1 MAKIV
6 IIDQDDTLWNFLD
19 AHIAS
24 YERMFPY
31 IFGIQGYI
39 FEKDVGIGGTT
50 RLSIKN
56 VLEQKGLGNGDITS
70 KIEQAEEFMAGVVRE
85 ELMRGRGGQQ
95 FKGSRD
101 FLYELLKNGCV
112 VVTGTGTS
120 RVISQEILKFTGFNI
135 YFEAGAYGCE
145 GEDRTAVFRLAL
157 QRGIDLV
164 GRPFDPS
171 FDDVYVVDD
180 SIKGIEAARAIGAR
194 SIAVRSGR
202 QKDQL
207 AQHKPNAIFESVAE
221 YQRIID
227 YILSN

>member
-31 IFGIQGYI
+31 IFGFPYI
-39 FEKDVGIGGTT
+39 FENGPGVGGTT
-50 RLSIKN
+50 RLSIKR

-85 ELMRGRGGQQ
+85 ELRTGKGGQP
-95 FKGSRD
+95 FEGSRD
-101 FLYELLKNGCV
+101 FLYELLRNGCV

-120 RVISQEILKFTGFNI
+120 RVISQEILKFTGLDI

-145 GEDRTAVFRLAL
+145 REDRTAVFRLAL
-157 QRGIDLV
+157 QRGIALV
-164 GRPFDPS
+164 GRTIDPRFDS
-171 FDDVYVVDD
+171 VYVVDD
-180 SIKGIEAARAIGAR
+180 SVKGIQAARDIGAKVL
-194 SIAVRSGR
+194 SVRSGVQR
-202 QKDQL
+202 DQL
-207 AQHKPNAIFESVAE
+207 AEHNPDAVFESVAE
-221 YQRIID
+221 YQRMIEF
-227 YILSN
+227 ILNN